1 MPIGYIEAKDLKLG
15 IDHKK
20 NKPQF
25 DRYRNAL
32 ENLIITDYLHFEFYK
47 NGELKTKIS
56 WRNLDE
62 RNRST

>member
-1 MPIGYIEAKDLKLG
+1 MWRSRLYCFQKEVPIGYIEAKDLKLG

-47 NGELKTKIS
+47 MAN
-56 WRNLDE
+56 
-62 RNRST
+62 